1 MPTLP
6 VIKTAYPGKEAP
18 GGQRSLSLLRLRLSV
33 QPAARTNPFI
43 LNAARPFILSP
54 ELVEGS
60 KDAAPQRG
68 YGIRLLRKPL
78 TGQPEDG
85 AGSILRQAQDE
96 RLWREQ
102 DDVASPPVTLSLS
115 KGLSQPQPVILS
127 LSKDAGPRLDE
138 LMACPP
144 PDSPVAF
151 AREVLGVEL
160 WHKQVE
166 VLTAL
171 TERRRVAV
179 KSGNGLGKGF
189 CAAVAVLWFV
199 HTRPDAIV
207 LTTAPTFRQVRHI
220 LWRQIRR
227 LYGPAAETLGG
238 KMLDTRWELPDGR
251 YAMGLSADGADQFQG
266 FHSPNVFIVVDEA
279 EGVGDEIY
287 EAIESVM
294 TSAEP
299 LLLLIGNPTT
309 MTGAFRRA
317 FFEERRI
324 YRNITIS
331 ALDSPNVQA
340 GRVVIPGLTTPRW
353 VEERREIWGEDNP
366 VYRARVL
373 GEFPDQGD
381 NTLLN
386 LSDIEAAVRRP
397 HSLAAGGR
405 PHPNPLPWGEGTLP
419 AGPELVEGPSV
430 HPSTSSGRTDSLS
443 LEGEGWGEGEIPAA
457 DHSPLPAAEK
467 VILGVDVARFG
478 ADRSVILRRRGD
490 RVEDIRVLRQMDTMQ
505 LARWV
510 AAAIR
515 ECSPAQVYVDEIGV
529 GAGVVDRLR
538 ELGHPVRGVN
548 VAHKARQDGLY
559 LNLRA
564 EGYWTLRQRFMSGS
578 ISIPADNQL
587 VGELAALRYGYDSQG
602 RLRMESKDEMRK
614 RGLPSPDKADALML
628 AFLAP
633 GSRMQLWT

>member
-6 VIKTAYPGKEAP
+6 IVTTAYPGKEAQ
-18 GGQRSLSLLRLRLSV
+18 GGQRRLSLPRLRVSV
-33 QPAARTNPFI
+33 QPAAFASR
-43 LNAARPFILSP
+43 
-54 ELVEGS
+54 
-60 KDAAPQRG
+60 AAPQHG
-68 YGIRLLRKPL
+68 YGIRLRRKSL
-78 TGQPEDG
+78 TGQPEGGADG
-85 AGSILRQAQDE
+85 GLLILRRA
-96 RLWREQ
+96 Q
-102 DDVASPPVTLSLS
+102 DDVGGAQDDA
-115 KGLSQPQPVILS
+115 GRAQG
-127 LSKDAGPRLDE
+127 DAGPQLNE
-138 LMACPP
+138 WMACPP
-144 PDSPVAF
+144 PHSPVAF

-166 VLTAL
+166 ALTAL
-171 TERRRVAV
+171 TEHRRVAV

-189 CAAVAVLWFV
+189 CAAVAVLWFI
-199 HTRPDAIV
+199 HSRPDAIV

-227 LYGPAAETLGG
+227 LYGPAAESLGG
-238 KMLDTRWELPDGR
+238 RMLDTRWELPDGR

-309 MTGAFRRA
+309 ISGAFRRA
-317 FFEERRI
+317 FFEESRI
-324 YRNITIS
+324 YRNISIS

-340 GRVVIPGLTTPRW
+340 GRIVIPGLTTPRW
-353 VEERREIWGEDNP
+353 VEERLEIWGEDNP
-366 VYRARVL
+366 IYQARVL

-386 LSDIEAAVRRP
+386 LSDIEAATRRP
-397 HSLAAGGR
+397 ATAGG
-405 PHPNPLPWGEGTLP
+405 E
-419 AGPELVEGPSV
+419 S
-430 HPSTSSGRTDSLS
+430 
-443 LEGEGWGEGEIPAA
+443 
-457 DHSPLPAAEK
+457 

-505 LARWV
+505 LAGWV
-510 AAAIR
+510 VAAIR
-515 ECSPAQVYVDEIGV
+515 ECNPAQVYADEIGV

-548 VAHKARQDGLY
+548 VAHKAHQDGLY
-559 LNLRA
+559 ANLRA

-578 ISIPADNQL
+578 ISIPADSQL

-633 GSRMQLWT
+633 SSRMRLWV